1 MLSRCAWKVAEATSR
16 GVMQRASQCDRARL
30 TILRSHALAQLFA
43 AGPPLATA
51 STSSHGVEYQGAPS
65 SPGARAAGYG
75 PTSNTL
81 DEPISDTI
89 KRDLKRIWKNL
100 VMVVFPFKDRSQQ
113 SAALRNWDLWGP
125 MVRRQGPERAC
136 SIPFALVPKLT
147 AYQAVPTEKSPF

>member
-30 TILRSHALAQLFA
+30 TILRSQALAQLFA

-125 MVRRQGPERAC
+125 MVRRQGTEGAR

-147 AYQAVPTEKSPF
+147 AYQAVSIEKSPF

>member
-1 MLSRCAWKVAEATSR
+1 M
-16 GVMQRASQCDRARL
+16 
-30 TILRSHALAQLFA
+30 
-43 AGPPLATA
+43 ATA

-125 MVRRQGPERAC
+125 MVRRQGTEGAR

-147 AYQAVPTEKSPF
+147 AYQAVSIEKSPF